1 MSIIKRLKLKG
12 FKSFVNPTVLD
23 FENGFNTIIG
33 ANGSGKSNVFDAIC
47 FVLGRIS
54 SKGLRADKLGN
65 LVFNG
70 GKNMK
75 PASEAEVAIF
85 LSNDEKELMNIDL
98 DEIKI
103 SRIVKKTGISQYFLN
118 NNKVTRTEIV
128 EILKR
133 AKINPDGYN
142 IILQGDIMNIVNMS
156 TNERREL
163 IEEISDISGY
173 EEKRIKGIKK
183 LEKVELDLK
192 DADLL
197 MEEKIK
203 YLKALKSEKEIAE
216 RYYKVKDDLRFNSL
230 LLVKSKLVKNK
241 ELKEKKKETLEK
253 TEENLKSYKDKLSE
267 YETEIKTIEGKILEL
282 EKSIEIKSHENF
294 IEVTNKIT
302 SLESEIKNNLEKKA
316 ESKKQVDEIKT
327 KNINLKENISK
338 NKKEIN
344 ELNLKKKDL
353 EKDKKQLEKN
363 LIEIEKNLAP
373 LKSNISGEGF
383 EELDKIDLE
392 IDKLNENKHSK
403 DLIKQDNAIQIER
416 LNAKI
421 EHFEMDLKKIESL
434 GNENKEQ
441 IKILEKNR
449 SELKKLI
456 MKISSVANKNSEISS
471 KLNKLQIEYNN
482 LIEDSSK
489 LRMKVE
495 TSKDLISTNRAVD
508 TIIKFKSRDNSIHGT
523 VSELASADD
532 KYSLALETLTGRSL
546 FNIVVEN
553 DSTAVKYINYLKEN
567 KVGNATFLPLNKI
580 KTKFTLDDSVLNKRG
595 VIDYALNLV
604 KFDKRYENI
613 FHLILQDSIIIEK
626 IEDAKNIGI
635 GKFKMITLGGDLVA
649 KSGAMSGG
657 FRSRKKGLGAFK
669 DDKLFK
675 KLDDLETKS
684 YRLKETITHLQEEK
698 SESERELYDLRYKK
712 SEVESE
718 VLKLEK
724 LLSIEGKDT
733 EYIKSE
739 LNKLLSDKSVVEA
752 SLNKISKDIK
762 YIDEDILK
770 LQNKKNKLKEGNFSQ
785 QGVFKEITKYETER
799 DRIKDLL
806 MTVTSK
812 IDGFN
817 IQLENVLKPEILNLE
832 RILELSFKSQ
842 ENLNKQIS
850 NLIQVINNLEKELK
864 EFKVKEKELSKDHKQ
879 FIEQRDKFREDK
891 KKIEEKYNKIFE
903 KFDIIKEKAAQLRY
917 AIGEFDILNKTLN
930 EELEILYEQ
939 LKIELI
945 EHESKDDNDNE
956 NKKIEE
962 LINSVDEKLQTRT
975 IDVKELQNKVNNL
988 KNKMNSFGSINMKAV
1003 EIYDKLNDEFNKLLE
1018 KRETLNIEKT
1028 EILDFIEE
1036 LDVKKKDKFMETYVE
1051 LKRNFIEI
1059 YSKLSTKGEAE
1070 LNVENEKDL
1079 FNSGIEIKVR
1089 LSKTNY
1095 LDIKSLSGGEKT
1107 ITAIA
1112 FIFAVQKFNPASF
1125 YIFDEVDAALDIMN
1139 SEKLGSLIKENA
1151 RNAQY
1156 IVVSHSEYL
1165 IQSAEYIYGV
1175 TMDKNKVSGVLS
1187 LDLSN
1192 MKDHVEMLN

>member
-508 TIIKFKSRDNSIHGT
+508 TIIKFKSRDSSIHGT

-891 KKIEEKYNKIFE
+891 KKVEEKYNKIFE